1 MTDMHISK
9 ERFHEIVIEGLPL
22 SESEFSHLSNCAHC
36 VTFSQIWRARSS
48 KSVSKTEILHYLET
62 KADTAGEVHGA
73 TRQK

>member
-36 VTFSQIWRARSS
+36 VDVFANMAR
-48 KSVSKTEILHYLET
+48 EIVEKRIENGNPSLSGNE
-62 KADTAGEVHGA
+62 G
-73 TRQK
+73 